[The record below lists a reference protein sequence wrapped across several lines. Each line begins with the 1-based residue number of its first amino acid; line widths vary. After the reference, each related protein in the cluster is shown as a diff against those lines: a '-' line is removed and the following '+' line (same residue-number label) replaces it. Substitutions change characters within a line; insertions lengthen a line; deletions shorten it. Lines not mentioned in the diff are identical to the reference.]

1 MRVLVVNSGSSSVKL
16 RVVDDHDRITANT
29 MPTVRFSLGKLQVT
43 PGAIAALAGTGTD
56 PTILLDR
63 HQRGDWGNVN
73 IDEALAN
80 NDAVDSGALLHSIYD
95 LDPAAGL
102 TVWVLTEGD
111 RRTTTIT
118 TPAEY

>member
-1 MRVLVVNSGSSSVKL
+1 MART
-16 RVVDDHDRITANT
+16 R
-29 MPTVRFSLGKLQVT
+29 
-43 PGAIAALAGTGTD
+43 TD

-63 HQRGDWGNVN
+63 HQRGDWGNVD

-80 NDAVDSGALLHSIYD
+80 NDALVSGALLHSIYD

-111 RRTTTIT
+111 RRTTTVT
-118 TPAEY
+118 TPEEY